1 MLSGAAVRGVVQVVQ
16 ERQGQERQRAA
27 REPLGRSCALGGV
40 AGAVAGML
48 FITAQLVAVSPEVQ
62 PAVWA
67 KQAGR
72 LVPFAVLIG
81 FVAGMTLDAVFRKL
95 GGVDVVRTDMLEGG
109 LGRVQ
114 GQQREARP

>member
-1 MLSGAAVRGVVQVVQ
+1 
-16 ERQGQERQRAA
+16 
-27 REPLGRSCALGGV
+27 
-40 AGAVAGML
+40 ML
-48 FITAQLVAVSPEVQ
+48 FITARLVAVSPEVQ

-95 GGVDVVRTDMLEGG
+95 SGVDVVRTDMLEGG

-114 GQQREARP
+114 GQREARP